1 MDNRGN
7 RLIVTDEAAINTP
20 AVAAAYV
27 TKRYASQATDEI
39 SLEVCVPLPILS
51 TNLRPVNDDA
61 SFCIVTK
68 RPEGINQRKFIEFS
82 KMLSKVIC
90 S

>member
-39 SLEVCVPLPILS
+39 SLEVCVSILS
-51 TNLRPVNDDA
+51 TNLKPVNSVYP
-61 SFCIVTK
+61 SFLLSRNVWKALISENLLGFQK
-68 RPEGINQRKFIEFS
+68 RYQK
-82 KMLSKVIC
+82 
-90 S
+90 